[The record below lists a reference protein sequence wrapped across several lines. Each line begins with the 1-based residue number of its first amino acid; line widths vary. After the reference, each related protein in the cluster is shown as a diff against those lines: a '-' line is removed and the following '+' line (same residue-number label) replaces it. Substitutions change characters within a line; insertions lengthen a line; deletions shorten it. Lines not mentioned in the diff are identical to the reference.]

1 MTVEAPPA
9 VARARLWPLATG
21 TFAIGFGSY
30 VMAGLVPSVSADLD
44 VPVTRVGTLVSVYGF
59 TYAVATPL
67 LTLLVRRLPR
77 RLLMCLALALF
88 ALTAAATALAT
99 TYTAVAVLRGLSA
112 VAAGGFTP
120 TATVLAA
127 RLAPPGGR
135 GRAVATVF
143 GGLTTATVLGS
154 PAGNLLGPVL
164 GYRGVYALVAVLALV
179 ALASV
184 LWLIRTPAPV
194 DLDVVGPARVSSAPV
209 GTTPVGPAPVDPA
222 PVGPA
227 LVGPLLAE
235 RTPGTGR
242 ALPLLIAVT
251 LLISML
257 ETASALM
264 VQTYASPMLT
274 ELARITGAVLSVVLL
289 AYGLAGVAGNVVG
302 GRLADR
308 YGAARS
314 IVLALGTSALA
325 LFLLAPSTRSVVMAV
340 AVFALWGFAAWAM
353 NSPLQN
359 VLLALSGRHGQLVV
373 ALNSSVISLGTG
385 VGALAGGWVIAG
397 LGYEWLGVAA
407 GVVMLVAVGL
417 VTVLGRR
424 PAVRAV

>member
-1 MTVEAPPA
+1 VSVEAPPA

-67 LTLLVRRLPR
+67 LTLVVRRLPR

-154 PAGNLLGPVL
+154 PAGNLLGPVV

-184 LWLIRTPAPV
+184 LWLVRAPAPADR
-194 DLDVVGPARVSSAPV
+194 DLVGPV
-209 GTTPVGPAPVDPA
+209 PVGPAPVDPS
-222 PVGPA
+222 
-227 LVGPLLAE
+227 LAE
-235 RTPGTGR
+235 RAPGTGR
-242 ALPLLIAVT
+242 ALPLLIAAT
-251 LLISML
+251 LLVSML

-274 ELARITGAVLSVVLL
+274 ELAGITGAVLSVVLL

-314 IVLALGTSALA
+314 ISLALGTSALA
-325 LFLLAPSTRSVVMAV
+325 LFLLAPSTGSVVTAV

-385 VGALAGGWVIAG
+385 VGALVGGRVIAG
-397 LGYEWLGVAA
+397 AGYEWLGVAA
-407 GVVMLVAVGL
+407 GGVMVVAVGL
-417 VTVLGRR
+417 VAVLGRR
-424 PAVRAV
+424 SAVRAV

>member
-1 MTVEAPPA
+1 VAAPVVSADPA
-9 VARARLWPLATG
+9 AATPAPAPAPRPRLWPLATG

-44 VPVTRVGTLVSVYGF
+44 VPVTQVGTLVSVYGF
-59 TYAVATPL
+59 TYAISTPL
-67 LTLLVRRLPR
+67 LTLLVRRMPR
-77 RLLMCLALALF
+77 RLLMCLALGLF

-99 TYTAVAVLRGLSA
+99 TYTSVAVLRGLSA

-143 GGLTTATVLGS
+143 GGLTTATVLGA

-164 GYRGVYALVAVLALV
+164 GYRGVYALVAGLAAVALV
-179 ALASV
+179 SV
-184 LWLIRTPAPV
+184 LVLVRSPGPVAEPAVPEPAGDPGARTARAAVPV
-194 DLDVVGPARVSSAPV
+194 LVAITLVV
-209 GTTPVGPAPVDPA
+209 
-222 PVGPA
+222 
-227 LVGPLLAE
+227 
-235 RTPGTGR
+235 
-242 ALPLLIAVT
+242 
-251 LLISML
+251 SML
-257 ETASALM
+257 ETTAALM
-264 VQTYASPMLT
+264 VQTYSSPLLT
-274 ELARITGAVLSVVLL
+274 SLAGLTGTLLSAVLL

-308 YGAARS
+308 FGAARS
-314 IVLALGTSALA
+314 ITLALGTSTLA
-325 LFLLAPSTRSVVMAV
+325 LLLLTPATATPGTAL

-359 VLLALSGRHGQLVV
+359 LLLTLSGRHGQLVV

-385 VGALAGGWVIAG
+385 LGALAGGWVLAG
-397 LGYEWLGVAA
+397 PGYGWLGVAA
-407 GVVMLVAVGL
+407 AGVMLVAVVL
-417 VTVLGRR
+417 VALLGRR
-424 PAVRAV
+424 REVAEV

>member
-1 MTVEAPPA
+1 MTVQAPPL

-21 TFAIGFGSY
+21 TFSIGFGSY
-30 VMAGLVPSVSADLD
+30 VMAGLVPTVSADLG
-44 VPVTRVGTLVSVYGF
+44 VPVTQVGGLVSVYGF
-59 TYAVATPL
+59 TYAISTPL
-67 LTLLVRRLPR
+67 LALALHRLPR
-77 RLLMCLALALF
+77 RLLMCLALAGF
-88 ALTAAATALAT
+88 ALTAVATALVT

-143 GGLTTATVLGS
+143 GGLTTATVLGA

-164 GYRGVYALVAVLALV
+164 GYRGVYALVAVLALI
-179 ALASV
+179 ALGSV
-184 LWLIRTPAPV
+184 LWLVRPP
-194 DLDVVGPARVSSAPV
+194 GSAPAAEPPAGRV
-209 GTTPVGPAPVDPA
+209 AAPAADVAGGEPVPVGAAPGI
-222 PVGPA
+222 GPA
-227 LVGPLLAE
+227 LPV
-235 RTPGTGR
+235 
-242 ALPLLIAVT
+242 LIAAT
-251 LLISML
+251 LLVSML

-264 VQTYASPMLT
+264 VQTYAAPMLT
-274 ELARITGAVLSVVLL
+274 DLAGITGFVLSAVLL

-308 YGAARS
+308 FGAARS
-314 IVLALGTSALA
+314 IVLALGTSAVALA
-325 LFLLAPSTRSVVMAV
+325 LLTPATGSPITAA

-373 ALNSSVISLGTG
+373 ALNSSLISLGTA

-397 LGYEWLGVAA
+397 AGYRWLGGAAA
-407 GVVMLVAVGL
+407 GLMVLAVLLVA
-417 VTVLGRR
+417 VLGRR